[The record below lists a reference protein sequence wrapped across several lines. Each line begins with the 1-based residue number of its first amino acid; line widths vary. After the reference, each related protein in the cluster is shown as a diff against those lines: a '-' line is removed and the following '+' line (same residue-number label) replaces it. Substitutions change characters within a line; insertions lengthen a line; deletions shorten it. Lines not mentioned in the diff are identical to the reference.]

1 MAEVAA
7 PPTPAAA
14 AALHGSRR
22 LLPPPPPPSPPLFP
36 GRSPIHPHSPFTLLL
51 HALPRPTRRL
61 SSSSAAAAAVAV
73 VGADPFN
80 YHHRPPPANGLGSVG
95 GAFDSFG
102 VSDRRGGGERIGPS
116 LSSQKGSMAI
126 GVDSCGTTRH
136 DKNVDSTTRN
146 VKSGSASSMW
156 RYHVQPM
163 RPNSQSRSPEWPDND
178 ISATY
183 GQSVTFPYD
192 TSGLPE
198 FASNTLCEEGSYSLS
213 QLPTTNYVEDYY
225 CYPSATYS
233 TSTQLLTPSPT
244 RAPFSKGHRVV
255 NIGYSTVNSIEDKA
269 QQTTRSDHHNNEG
282 KVARSENITAEKSS
296 FENGSS
302 SGNKL
307 SPRNF
312 IDCANGPVLT
322 IKHLDIP
329 NALTFAIDSTLK
341 SEDSMQNSSELDSP
355 CWRGTL
361 ASKLSAYKAGETS
374 TPFAIKHPENFNTL
388 DPEQMDIFRSAE
400 HSECPVD
407 QNGSLISDD
416 SEKKFSASP
425 MESSFA
431 VSSNIQKKSA
441 NSSKTTSECAGESH
455 GKGSTFV
462 IKENIHAMVETM
474 HSQSEMLLETIG
486 DCNNEM
492 AEQDCDLLH
501 LVIENLE
508 TLLDK
513 NRKGFVKDIS
523 NHSELK
529 ALRTQNAGRKVD
541 IDNRSNVLDVD
552 NMKGRMSDNSSEVVK
567 VYSFSNSQ
575 EDYVLNQAFEGLRKI
590 TFVEEKSIHV
600 RVADTFVG
608 SNEGRL
614 RVSVGLASL
623 EWEKSSLMSHDD
635 IGLETNFYACLP
647 LCSFAYAYDG
657 RFPQAGTPEI
667 VIATHARP
675 YGIGRRNG
683 MPWGRFIPKV
693 GMLTTTGPLGT
704 ARAGL
709 PTSRPYVTW
718 NKWNQNLLDRWSHGI
733 AARGSLARQRGGYFL
748 L

>member
-1 MAEVAA
+1 MNRGGVALSGDA
-7 PPTPAAA
+7 LSGDGGSGGASPPPAAA
-14 AALHGSRR
+14 AVASSL
-22 LLPPPPPPSPPLFP
+22 SPDAP
-36 GRSPIHPHSPFTLLL
+36 PFTLTRPSPSSSTPFP
-51 HALPRPTRRL
+51 APTRRL
-61 SSSSAAAAAVAV
+61 SSSAAAAAAAV

-136 DKNVDSTTRN
+136 DKNVDSITRN

-198 FASNTLCEEGSYSLS
+198 FASNTLCEEAAY
-213 QLPTTNYVEDYY
+213 TVTD
-225 CYPSATYS
+225 
-233 TSTQLLTPSPT
+233 
-244 RAPFSKGHRVV
+244 KG
-255 NIGYSTVNSIEDKA
+255 STVNSIEDKA

-361 ASKLSAYKAGETS
+361 ASKLSAYKAGESS

-455 GKGSTFV
+455 GKGVQCANVYTKRTTEDQKRAADVKDNGVAHSGAQLSVVALNHFV
-462 IKENIHAMVETM
+462 SANGKSYPEKDISGRRSSSRKNIHALVETM

-541 IDNRSNVLDVD
+541 IDNRSNVLDVH
-552 NMKGRMSDNSSEVVK
+552 NTKGQMSDNSSEVVK

-575 EDYVLNQAFEGLRKI
+575 EDYVLNQPSLQAFEGLRKI
-590 TFVEEKSIHV
+590 TFVEEEEHP
-600 RVADTFVG
+600 RVLLYKNLWINA
-608 SNEGRL
+608 E
-614 RVSVGLASL
+614 
-623 EWEKSSLMSHDD
+623 
-635 IGLETNFYACLP
+635 
-647 LCSFAYAYDG
+647 
-657 RFPQAGTPEI
+657 
-667 VIATHARP
+667 IATCQLKYELQNAR
-675 YGIGRRNG
+675 
-683 MPWGRFIPKV
+683 MECE
-693 GMLTTTGPLGT
+693 METGKNHT
-704 ARAGL
+704 RC
-709 PTSRPYVTW
+709 
-718 NKWNQNLLDRWSHGI
+718 
-733 AARGSLARQRGGYFL
+733 
-748 L
+748 

>member
-1 MAEVAA
+1 MNRGGVALSGDA
-7 PPTPAAA
+7 LSGDGGSGGAPTPAAA
-14 AALHGSRR
+14 ARSTQ
-22 LLPPPPPPSPPLFP
+22 PPPPPAPPPSPPLFP
-36 GRSPIHPHSPFTLLL
+36 RTLPHSPSLALHPPPPRPSPPHSPPLLL
-51 HALPRPTRRL
+51 RSRRRRRRGRSRSLQLPPSPSSGERSRLRRRRL
-61 SSSSAAAAAVAV
+61 R
-73 VGADPFN
+73 FL
-80 YHHRPPPANGLGSVG
+80 RGLGSP
-95 GAFDSFG
+95 
-102 VSDRRGGGERIGPS
+102 RRGERIGLFV
-116 LSSQKGSMAI
+116 LSESFL
-126 GVDSCGTTRH
+126 V
-136 DKNVDSTTRN
+136 
-146 VKSGSASSMW
+146 
-156 RYHVQPM
+156 Y
-163 RPNSQSRSPEWPDND
+163 
-178 ISATY
+178 
-183 GQSVTFPYD
+183 
-192 TSGLPE
+192 L
-198 FASNTLCEEGSYSLS
+198 
-213 QLPTTNYVEDYY
+213 
-225 CYPSATYS
+225 
-233 TSTQLLTPSPT
+233 
-244 RAPFSKGHRVV
+244 
-255 NIGYSTVNSIEDKA
+255 A
-269 QQTTRSDHHNNEG
+269 QQSEINFNNSDVHDDPNG
-282 KVARSENITAEKSS
+282 VSE
-296 FENGSS
+296 
-302 SGNKL
+302 
-307 SPRNF
+307 RNF

-455 GKGSTFV
+455 GKGVQCANVYTKRTTEDQKRAADV
-462 IKENIHAMVETM
+462 KENGVAHSGAQLSVVALNHFVSANGKSYPEKDISGRRSSSRKNIYAMVETM

-513 NRKGFVKDIS
+513 NRKVSPLGFVKDIS

-541 IDNRSNVLDVD
+541 IDNRSNVLDVH
-552 NMKGRMSDNSSEVVK
+552 NTKGQMSDNSSEVVK

-590 TFVEEKSIHV
+590 TFVEEEENP
-600 RVADTFVG
+600 RVLLYKNLWINA
-608 SNEGRL
+608 E
-614 RVSVGLASL
+614 
-623 EWEKSSLMSHDD
+623 
-635 IGLETNFYACLP
+635 
-647 LCSFAYAYDG
+647 
-657 RFPQAGTPEI
+657 
-667 VIATHARP
+667 IATCQLKYELQNAR
-675 YGIGRRNG
+675 
-683 MPWGRFIPKV
+683 MECE
-693 GMLTTTGPLGT
+693 METGKNHT
-704 ARAGL
+704 RC
-709 PTSRPYVTW
+709 
-718 NKWNQNLLDRWSHGI
+718 
-733 AARGSLARQRGGYFL
+733 
-748 L
+748 

>member
-1 MAEVAA
+1 MNRGGVALSGDA
-7 PPTPAAA
+7 LSGDGGSGGASPPPAAA
-14 AALHGSRR
+14 AVASSL
-22 LLPPPPPPSPPLFP
+22 SPDAP
-36 GRSPIHPHSPFTLLL
+36 PFTLTRPSPSSSTPFP
-51 HALPRPTRRL
+51 APTRRL
-61 SSSSAAAAAVAV
+61 SSSAAAAAAAV

-136 DKNVDSTTRN
+136 DKNVDSITRN

-361 ASKLSAYKAGETS
+361 ASKLSAYKAGESS

-455 GKGSTFV
+455 GKGVQCANVYTKRTTEDQKRAADVKDNGVAHSGAQLSVVALNHFV
-462 IKENIHAMVETM
+462 SANGKSYPEKGRRSSSRKNIHALVETM

-541 IDNRSNVLDVD
+541 IDNRSNVLDVH
-552 NMKGRMSDNSSEVVK
+552 NTKGQMSDNSSEVVK

-575 EDYVLNQAFEGLRKI
+575 EDYVLNQPSLQAFEGLRKI
-590 TFVEEKSIHV
+590 TFVEEEEHP
-600 RVADTFVG
+600 RVLLYKNLWINA
-608 SNEGRL
+608 E
-614 RVSVGLASL
+614 
-623 EWEKSSLMSHDD
+623 
-635 IGLETNFYACLP
+635 
-647 LCSFAYAYDG
+647 
-657 RFPQAGTPEI
+657 
-667 VIATHARP
+667 IATCQLKYELQNAR
-675 YGIGRRNG
+675 
-683 MPWGRFIPKV
+683 MECE
-693 GMLTTTGPLGT
+693 METGKNHT
-704 ARAGL
+704 RC
-709 PTSRPYVTW
+709 
-718 NKWNQNLLDRWSHGI
+718 
-733 AARGSLARQRGGYFL
+733 
-748 L
+748 